1 MDTEEHDEL
10 LYKLDER
17 MERIENEHLRR
28 LREIEQ
34 EVTKNSKD
42 IDNLQSNV
50 KRNTTILGGVATAA
64 TGIVL
69 WVADKLSRF
78 L

>member
-1 MDTEEHDEL
+1 MDEQEQEEL

-28 LREIEQ
+28 LREIDKQ
-34 EVTKNSKD
+34 VTQNSKD
-42 IDNLQSNV
+42 IDDLQANV
-50 KRNTTILGGVATAA
+50 KRNTTIIGGIGTTATAF
-64 TGIVL
+64 VL